1 MENNRENSLAL
12 ARRIYELDAAVY
24 KVSGSDLGK
33 TFSGDENRTVEDL
46 ALLIHS
52 NPQGHLLRSELAL
65 IGNMARSIRDKSVRH
80 DVLVEY
86 NDILE
91 TIATW
96 PKSFGTVDIV
106 DQDLADMNSSILSKN
121 FSEDDHLVICISR
134 SHGSAGTDIGFAL
147 AESLRINYYD
157 EAVLNQLL
165 DRKDVKD
172 FGPDFVNKSNFKKY
186 HGLSKRDALFFKQSD
201 LICELAKMED
211 MIVMGRCADV
221 VLTGQHI
228 PHISIYI
235 TAPFATRVRRMMEL
249 KNMELKQAINMIR
262 KMDHKHQ
269 NYYHSYTGKRWGDAI
284 NYDLCINSACYGID
298 ESVELIER
306 LINRQ
311 EKMNHHKKEAKE
323 KE

>member
-1 MENNRENSLAL
+1 
-12 ARRIYELDAAVY
+12 
-24 KVSGSDLGK
+24 
-33 TFSGDENRTVEDL
+33 
-46 ALLIHS
+46 
-52 NPQGHLLRSELAL
+52 
-65 IGNMARSIRDKSVRH
+65 MARSIRDKSVRH

-91 TIATW
+91 TIADL

-211 MIVMGRCADV
+211 MIIMGRCADV

-235 TAPFATRVRRMMEL
+235 TAPFATRVRRMMEV
-249 KNMELKQAINMIR
+249 KNMDLKQAINMIR

-311 EKMNHHKKEAKE
+311 AKMNHHKKEANKKE
-323 KE
+323 